1 RLILHEVRNDTSGV
15 FDTGEFV
22 SRIGIPILNLA
33 SIENDGFLQVRPG
46 DQILAEFIDNTTLQR
61 IIASRSQPADTNIFI
76 LAGSKPF
83 DFFVAP
89 NPYNTRKGHNRFT
102 LAAVANSGDMIV
114 QHVEIYNLAG
124 EKVRSISGEV
134 LRFGGQTQIKR
145 RQPAFAENWW
155 DFRTDDGSQAAAG
168 TYWAKFYVRLT
179 DPDTGRTQDVTS
191 LRKFV
196 FIR

>member
-1 RLILHEVRNDTSGV
+1 VILYEVSNGTSGA

-22 SRIGIPILNLA
+22 SRNGIPILNLA
-33 SIENDGFLQVRPG
+33 SIENDGLLQVRPG
-46 DQILAEFIDNTTLQR
+46 DQILAEFIDNTTLQS
-61 IIASRSQPADTNIFI
+61 IISSRSQPPDTNIFI

-89 NPYNTRKGHNRFT
+89 NPYNTKKGHNRFT
-102 LAAVANSGDMIV
+102 LAAIANSGDMIV
-114 QHVEIYNLAG
+114 QNVEIYNLAG
-124 EKVRSISGEV
+124 EKVRSISGDA
-134 LRFGGQTQIKR
+134 LRFGGQTVISR

-155 DFRTDDGSQAAAG
+155 DFRTDDGAIAAAG
-168 TYWAKFYVRLT
+168 TYWAKFYARLT
-179 DPDTGRTQDVTS
+179 DSTTGRTQDVTS